1 MLELI
6 IILSTCIVCTVM
18 ATLVIRHVI
27 RMTASELERSVSNS
41 IGKVEIPSYKTE
53 AGMKWLLQQQ
63 GMEVVEVMYG
73 HPYNVQPICA
83 NCRRDRGNSGDGRSV
98 CDTCSYRNLRNGIL
112 YTPSDIGRILATLD
126 QCTDR
131 IIEGVRRNNKDI
143 ADAIALAIHVPK
155 TEKQKK

>member
-6 IILSTCIVCTVM
+6 IILSTCIVCTVV

-27 RMTASELERSVSNS
+27 MTTASELERSVSNS
-41 IGKVEIPSYKTE
+41 ISQVKIPSYKTE

-83 NCRRDRGNSGDGRSV
+83 NCRRSSGHSWDGRSI
-98 CDTCSYRNLRNGIL
+98 CDTCSYGALRNGIS
-112 YTPSDIGRILATLD
+112 YTPSDIGRILANMD
-126 QCTDR
+126 KCADR
-131 IIEGVRRNNKDI
+131 IIEGVRRNDKDF

-155 TEKQKK
+155 TEKKK